1 MRPLNGFDA
10 MFLYVET
17 ASCHMH
23 VAGAFVL
30 DPTEAPGGFDFAKV
44 REMVERRLPFAPP
57 FRRRLVEVPFKLNHP
72 VWIEDP
78 NFDLDYHVRRACLPR
93 PGGRKE
99 LADFV
104 AQVVG
109 LPLDRSRPLWELYLV
124 EGLEQGRYALVTK
137 IHHAVIDG
145 VSGAELSANFLDLEP
160 SPGER
165 VAEGAPWKP
174 ERVPTDIDLVA
185 YALASLTGRPVAA
198 FKAARRIV
206 ETALHLN
213 DRNKRPEVEPPP
225 GLFTSPKTRLNQSI
239 TPHRRVAF
247 GEVSLDD
254 LKALKNH
261 FGCTVNDVILALAAG
276 GLRKYLESHDE
287 LPDDALVAAVPISVR
302 TEDEKGTHGNKVSA
316 MLVSLATDVGDPV
329 ARLKTIA
336 DGTRQAK
343 DQDKAIGAEV
353 LTGWAEFTFPALM
366 GRAARLSSSLRV
378 FDRVRPGFN
387 VIVSNVPGPPFP
399 LYLAGARLEATHP
412 IGPIYD
418 GVGLNITV
426 MSYLGHVYFGLVACR
441 ETVPDVDTLPPMMEE
456 SLDELLVAMGT
467 HRDHSSVAEAAAETI
482 ATQTHAVAPVA
493 RAAAKKR
500 TSAARTSAAKRA
512 ATKRTAATTKEAPNG
527 TAS

>member
-1 MRPLNGFDA
+1 MRPLNGLDA

-17 ASCHMH
+17 PSCHMH

-30 DPTEAPGGFDFAKV
+30 DPADAPGGFDFAKV

-93 PGGRKE
+93 PGGRRE

-124 EGLEQGRYALVTK
+124 EGLEDGRYALVTK

-160 SPGER
+160 DPGER
-165 VAEGAPWKP
+165 VAEGEPWKP

-198 FKAARRIV
+198 LRAARRIV

-213 DRNKRPEVEPPP
+213 DRNKRPEIEPPP

-247 GEVSLDD
+247 GEVSLYE

-276 GLRKYLESHDE
+276 GLRKHLESHDE
-287 LPDDALVAAVPISVR
+287 LPDDSLVAAVPISVR

-343 DQDKAIGAEV
+343 DQDRAIGAEV

-426 MSYLGHVYFGLVACR
+426 MSYLGAVYFGLVACR
-441 ETVPDVDTLPPMMEE
+441 ETVPDVDELPAMIEA

-467 HRDHSSVAEAAAETI
+467 HRDPSSPDLATAETVA
-482 ATQTHAVAPVA
+482 ATPAVASRGRPAANKPARVGK
-493 RAAAKKR
+493 RAAAKR
-500 TSAARTSAAKRA
+500 TVAKRV
-512 ATKRTAATTKEAPNG
+512 ATKSKEEPNG
-527 TAS
+527 TAT